1 MRIIRRSRTAIGI
14 DVGTRNIKAAQ
25 LCRSDGQY
33 HIVALALLPRVS
45 SSIVHRGS
53 SDEARGM
60 SDEGRAWQVDPQEI
74 LSLRRFLRRQG
85 FYGNDV
91 VLAAP
96 DEKLLRGILELPG
109 RVSGAA
115 IRQMARM
122 ELSRLHH
129 VAPDSFELVHWE
141 LASADK
147 SAVRLADKSKPTTQ
161 TLAFGCPHDVAN
173 AFLDAFEEAG
183 LNVTALDVRSA
194 AAARACLP
202 LTTPPAS
209 SCRKTGAGV
218 TCLLDLQWNSTKL
231 LLVWGHTLIYEKFI
245 SNKCIATLIVRLS
258 EKFGLPE
265 RFAYQ
270 IVRAVGLPP
279 PPFLLPK
286 EARGQGGAA
295 GTACDSKGSELDQKS
310 VEAIREM
317 LMSHFDTVTEELK
330 SPLAY
335 ASRQYPDKGIER
347 ILLIGDGA
355 GILGISQY
363 LADNLGIEV
372 SPAAPSD
379 LVSSSIVHRGSSDES
394 RGTSDEGHAWPV
406 LTKSGNPDLTVAVG
420 LAKFTA
426 RPGEGRGRSGGG

>member
-1 MRIIRRSRTAIGI
+1 
-14 DVGTRNIKAAQ
+14 
-25 LCRSDGQY
+25 
-33 HIVALALLPRVS
+33 
-45 SSIVHRGS
+45 
-53 SDEARGM
+53 
-60 SDEGRAWQVDPQEI
+60 
-74 LSLRRFLRRQG
+74 
-85 FYGNDV
+85 
-91 VLAAP
+91 
-96 DEKLLRGILELPG
+96 
-109 RVSGAA
+109 
-115 IRQMARM
+115 M

-141 LASADK
+141 LAS
-147 SAVRLADKSKPTTQ
+147 ADKSKPTTQ

-202 LTTPPAS
+202 LTAPPAS
-209 SCRKTGAGV
+209 SCRKTRAGV

-231 LLVWGHTLIYEKFI
+231 LLMWGHTLIYEKFI
-245 SNKCIATLIVRLS
+245 GGFPQSGIPNQCIATLTVRLS

-270 IVRAVGLPP
+270 IVRAVGFAKDSKSPATASA
-279 PPFLLPK
+279 F
-286 EARGQGGAA
+286 A
-295 GTACDSKGSELDQKS
+295 GTSSELDQKS

-317 LMSHFDTVTEELK
+317 LMSHFETVAEELK

-363 LADNLGIEV
+363 LADILGIEV
-372 SPAAPSD
+372 MPAAPSD

-394 RGTSDEGHAWPV
+394 SPLQRGQACPCEGPRLAGTQSRGTSDEGRAWPI

>member
-1 MRIIRRSRTAIGI
+1 
-14 DVGTRNIKAAQ
+14 
-25 LCRSDGQY
+25 
-33 HIVALALLPRVS
+33 
-45 SSIVHRGS
+45 
-53 SDEARGM
+53 
-60 SDEGRAWQVDPQEI
+60 
-74 LSLRRFLRRQG
+74 
-85 FYGNDV
+85 
-91 VLAAP
+91 
-96 DEKLLRGILELPG
+96 
-109 RVSGAA
+109 
-115 IRQMARM
+115 MARM

-147 SAVRLADKSKPTTQ
+147 FAVRLPDKSKPTTQ

-202 LTTPPAS
+202 LTALPAS
-209 SCRKTGAGV
+209 SPLLSCESKKGGAGL
-218 TCLLDLQWNSTKL
+218 TCLLDLRWNSTKL

-245 SNKCIATLIVRLS
+245 SNKCIATLTVRLS

-270 IVRAVGLPP
+270 IILAVGLPP
-279 PPFLLPK
+279 RLPT
-286 EARGQGGAA
+286 QGEAA
-295 GTACDSKGSELDQKS
+295 GIAFDSKGSELDQKS

-317 LMSHFDTVTEELK
+317 LMSHFDTLAEELK

-335 ASRQYPDKGIER
+335 ASRQYSDKGIER
-347 ILLIGDGA
+347 ILLIGDGG

-363 LADNLGIEV
+363 LADILGIEV
-372 SPAAPSD
+372 MLAAPCD

-394 RGTSDEGHAWPV
+394 RGTSDEGRAWPV
-406 LTKSGNPDLTVAVG
+406 LTKAGNPDLTVAVG
-420 LAKFTA
+420 LAKFN
-426 RPGEGRGRSGGG
+426 GG

>member
-1 MRIIRRSRTAIGI
+1 MIIFRRSRTAIGI

-33 HIVALALLPRVS
+33 SIAALALLPRAPRS
-45 SSIVHRGS
+45 CLRQEDAGAEQI
-53 SDEARGM
+53 
-60 SDEGRAWQVDPQEI
+60 DPQEI
-74 LSLRRFLRRQG
+74 ISLRGSLRRQG
-85 FYGNDV
+85 FCGNDV

-109 RVSGAA
+109 RVSGTA
-115 IRQMARM
+115 IHQMARM

-147 SAVRLADKSKPTTQ
+147 SAGRLADKSKPTTQ
-161 TLAFGCPHDVAN
+161 TLALGCPHDVAN
-173 AFLDAFEEAG
+173 AYLDAFEEAG

-202 LTTPPAS
+202 LIAPAAS
-209 SCRKTGAGV
+209 SPLLSCESKKGGEGV

-231 LLVWGHTLIYEKFI
+231 LLVQGHTLIYEKFI
-245 SNKCIATLIVRLS
+245 GNKCIATLTVRLS

-279 PPFLLPK
+279 RLPTQ
-286 EARGQGGAA
+286 GQAA
-295 GTACDSKGSELDQKS
+295 GIAFDSKGPATASAFAGTSSELDQKS

-317 LMSHFDTVTEELK
+317 IKSHFDTVAEELK
-330 SPLAY
+330 SPIAY
-335 ASRQYPDKGIER
+335 ASRQYPDKGMER

-363 LADNLGIEV
+363 LADILGIEV
-372 SPAAPSD
+372 MLTAPSD
-379 LVSSSIVHRGSSDES
+379 LVKQRANRKSQIAKGDMLQA
-394 RGTSDEGHAWPV
+394 TSDKRFA
-406 LTKSGNPDLTVAVG
+406 GNPDLTVAVG
-420 LAKFTA
+420 LAKFN
-426 RPGEGRGRSGGG
+426 GG